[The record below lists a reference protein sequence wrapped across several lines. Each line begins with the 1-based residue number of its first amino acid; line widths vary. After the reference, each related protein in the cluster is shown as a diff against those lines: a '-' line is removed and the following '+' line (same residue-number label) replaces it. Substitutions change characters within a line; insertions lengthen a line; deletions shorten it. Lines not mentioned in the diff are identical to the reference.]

1 MDQNTN
7 NGIYNVVFRATILL
21 EFFLYFSLYLIILPT
36 FPQWQCIKFA
46 IREGY
51 IN

>member
-21 EFFLYFSLYLIILPT
+21 EFLFILLFIPHYLANLST
-36 FPQWQCIKFA
+36 M
-46 IREGY
+46 RVY
-51 IN
+51 